1 MVVANFTDL
10 IQKSQPHRRLTK
22 ITIFILVACGLLVW
36 SLIIDPGTERGRLVP
51 LLLICVVS
59 TSVFLSIVIN
69 AARRQGLAKWSRQAS
84 DLCLLEQWSEAIGP
98 LQRLLSKP
106 VPLAQIRYQG
116 LLELAGVA
124 EHTGRISQASE
135 IYQAI
140 AQEQPRGL
148 LASLALVGNAIALL
162 KLDRLA
168 DADSIIRRL
177 EVSAEGPSLKSLVLL
192 ARLYQ
197 QIRTG
202 HYAEALEEE
211 SSKCEVAR
219 VGLSTRAA
227 YVYALLALTHRRQA
241 KALASPEPSEQC
253 LVEDQIIAQR
263 NWQKA
268 TMLMKPYNL
277 VEKFQELAE
286 LDGACTSAPSL
297 PGPPETSAG
306 SADEQTGQPTD
317 KTP

>member
-1 MVVANFTDL
+1 MAVLDLTDL
-10 IQKSQPHRRLTK
+10 IQKSQPRRRLTK
-22 ITIFILVACGLLVW
+22 ISIFILVGSGLLLW

-59 TSVFLSIVIN
+59 ISMFLSIVIN

-84 DLCLLEQWSEAIGP
+84 DLCLLEQWSQAIEP
-98 LQRLLSKP
+98 LQRLLGKP

-116 LLELAGVA
+116 LLELAGAA

-148 LASLALVGNAIALL
+148 LGSLALVGQAIALL

-197 QIRTG
+197 QIKTG

-211 SSKCEVAR
+211 SIKCEVAR

-227 YVYALLALTHRRQA
+227 YIYGLLALAHRRQA
-241 KALASPEPSEQC
+241 EALSASESPERC
-253 LVEDQIIAQR
+253 VVEDQNIAQR

-268 TMLMKPYNL
+268 TMLLKPHNL
-277 VEKFQELAE
+277 VEKFPELAE
-286 LDGACTSAPSL
+286 LDGDCTSAPSL
-297 PGPPETSAG
+297 PGPSETSPASG
-306 SADEQTGQPTD
+306 NVQPGQPTN
-317 KTP
+317 KAP